1 MPSSDVASEEEVEGA
16 AVDERLQ
23 DLEDEE
29 DDEDQSDEANERDDN
44 WWIVVNWRVRVTQ
57 VENVH
62 VWENND
68 ESCFQKEKQTENLFH
83 FSSMFSEI
91 KLYANV
97 FIFKTGKKNF
107 KVFFRIWV
115 FLRSFLVT
123 NNEFQ

>member
-62 VWENND
+62 V
-68 ESCFQKEKQTENLFH
+68 
-83 FSSMFSEI
+83 
-91 KLYANV
+91 
-97 FIFKTGKKNF
+97 
-107 KVFFRIWV
+107 
-115 FLRSFLVT
+115 
-123 NNEFQ
+123 